1 MHGEQPLLTIAVPT
15 FNRHGCLEELLTVL
29 APQLAGETRVEL
41 VISDNA
47 SQDDTPRV
55 VESFQRRGVVLTY
68 LRNET
73 NIGPDANFI
82 RCYQVARGEYV
93 WIFGDD
99 DLIVP
104 DGLRVL
110 LGHLETRR
118 YDLLYLKTS
127 AFRDRYQLKEVLHF
141 SGKLKE
147 FASPIDFVLY
157 ASTSLTF
164 ISANISRK
172 AAFRDLPLQEFE
184 KLIGS
189 NLGQLAWTFGLLRGN
204 PRCACVLDKL
214 VAGRVDNSGGIGT
227 CHVFGTTLRAIVN
240 DYFGVHSP
248 IGRAIL
254 NRTVQFFFP
263 WAMLHSRRSRGER
276 YLPEDALSVLDQLH
290 RSNPRYWFFLYPVL
304 RLPIPLA
311 AIWVLIGKVINR
323 VDQTLGFPVARGMKS
338 DRQYSV

>member
-1 MHGEQPLLTIAVPT
+1 MQSEQPLLTIAVPT
-15 FNRHGCLEELLTVL
+15 YNRHAYLEELLTVL
-29 APQLAGETRVEL
+29 APQLVGESRVEL
-41 VISDNA
+41 IISDNA
-47 SQDDTPRV
+47 SPDATPQV
-55 VESFQRRGVVLTY
+55 VEAFQQRGVVLTY

-82 RCYQVARGEYV
+82 RCYEAAQGEYV

-99 DLIVP
+99 DILVP
-104 DGLRVL
+104 GGLGVL
-110 LGHLETRR
+110 LGHLESRR
-118 YDLLYLKTS
+118 YDLLYLKTF
-127 AFRDRYQLKEVLHF
+127 AFRDRHELKDVFHF

-147 FASPIDFVLY
+147 FASPRDFVLY
-157 ASTSLTF
+157 TSTSLTF

-172 AAFRDLPLQEFE
+172 AAFRDLPLEEFK

-189 NLGQLAWTFGLLRGN
+189 NLGQLAWTFSLLRGN

-227 CHVFGTTLRAIVN
+227 CQVFGTTLRTIVN
-240 DYFGVHSP
+240 DYFGVQSP

-276 YLPEDALSVLDQLH
+276 YLQEDALSILGQLYH
-290 RSNPRYWFFLYPVL
+290 DNPRYWFFLYPVL

-311 AIWVLIGKVINR
+311 RIWLLTGKV
-323 VDQTLGFPVARGMKS
+323 VDRMDGLLGYPISR
-338 DRQYSV
+338 